1 MVFDTTKFANF
12 LMARV
17 KDIMLTDVPTLKKE
31 AKVEEAAKLL
41 ADSQSGCVVIVEN
54 DVPIGIVTELDIV
67 RKLSSSGKIL
77 KENVSKVMSSPVTLM
92 APKMKLDEALK
103 IIDTK
108 KFRKY
113 PVVENEKLI
122 GLASKNDI
130 VHSISDNVKL
140 HRNIQN
146 VVLVLFVLFEFFVF
160 VVYRFLYRF
169 LVFGV

>member
-1 MVFDTTKFANF
+1 
-12 LMARV
+12 MARV
-17 KDIMLTDVPTLKKE
+17 KDIMMTDVPTLKKE

-41 ADSQSGCVVIVEN
+41 TDSQGGCVVIVEN
-54 DVPIGIVTELDIV
+54 DAPIGIVTESDIV
-67 RKLSSSGKIL
+67 RNLASSNKIL
-77 KENVSKVMSSPVTLM
+77 KESVSTIMSSPVTLM
-92 APKMKLDEALK
+92 SQNMKLDESLK

-113 PVVENEKLI
+113 PVVENNRLI
-122 GLASKNDI
+122 GLASKND
-130 VHSISDNVKL
+130 VVNSISDNVKL